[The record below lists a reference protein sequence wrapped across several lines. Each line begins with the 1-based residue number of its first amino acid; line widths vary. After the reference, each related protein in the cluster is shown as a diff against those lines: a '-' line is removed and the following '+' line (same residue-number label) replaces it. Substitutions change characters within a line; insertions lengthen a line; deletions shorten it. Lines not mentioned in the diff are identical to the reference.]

1 MSELAIPAPTG
12 DAATV
17 ADDGATDAVTALAEK
32 NAKIEEALG
41 FALMANPESVSVL
54 LQMGDHMAAQDRGA
68 EAADWY
74 RAALEVKPEHADALV
89 KLGTLLHWY
98 PAFQEEAITLL
109 QRAVAQDATLVAAYG
124 PLASSLAY
132 SGRSEEAV
140 VVLRAWCAAAPLDA
154 AATHMLAAHS
164 HEQVPDRAND
174 AFVQK
179 TFDQGAEQFDVL
191 LRDTLQYRAPEALM
205 AHLEHVLPDVMRL
218 AASSLDILDV
228 GCGTGL
234 AAAILKPHARRLVG
248 VDLSPKMLA
257 KAGAL
262 ALYDELATAEL
273 TAYLAACDGEFDVL
287 FAADTLVYFGRL
299 DDVFTNAFAALRP
312 GGCLGFT
319 VERLPDATGS
329 PATPGFVLTAT
340 GRYQQSE
347 RYVREALER
356 AGFAAPHIIET
367 QLRVE
372 QNAPVIGLVVVAVK
386 PENPAKV
393 QA

>member
-1 MSELAIPAPTG
+1 MSELAVPSPTG
-12 DAATV
+12 DAATAGDGSG
-17 ADDGATDAVTALAEK
+17 ADAIASLAAK

-74 RAALEVKPEHADALV
+74 RAALELKPEQTETLL

-109 QRAVAQDATLVAAYG
+109 QRAVAQDATVVAAYG

-154 AATHMLAAHS
+154 AAAHMLAAHS

-205 AHLEHVLPDVMRL
+205 AHLELVLPNMMRL
-218 AASSLDILDV
+218 ATSSLDILDV

-234 AAAILKPHARRLVG
+234 AAALLKPHAHRLVG

-273 TAYLAACDGEFDVL
+273 TGYLAACDAEFDVL

-299 DDVFTNAFAALRP
+299 DEVFANAFAALRP
-312 GGCLGFT
+312 GGCFAFT
-319 VERLPDATGS
+319 VERLADAVDN
-329 PATPGFVLTAT
+329 ATMPGFVLTST

-347 RYVREALER
+347 RYVDEALIR
-356 AGFAAPHIIET
+356 AGFATVHIEPARI
-367 QLRVE
+367 RVE
-372 QNAPVIGLVVVAVK
+372 QNAQVIGLVVVAVK
-386 PENPAKV
+386 SARV
-393 QA
+393 AT

>member
-1 MSELAIPAPTG
+1 MSELEVPSPTG
-12 DAATV
+12 DAATAGEASG
-17 ADDGATDAVTALAEK
+17 ADAIASLAAK

-74 RAALEVKPEHADALV
+74 RAALEVKPEQTETLL

-109 QRAVAQDATLVAAYG
+109 QRAITQDATVTAAYG

-154 AATHMLAAHS
+154 AAAHMLAAHS

-205 AHLEHVLPDVMRL
+205 AHLELVLPDMMRL

-234 AAAILKPHARRLVG
+234 AAALLKPHAQRLVG

-273 TAYLAACDGEFDVL
+273 TAYLAACDAEFDVL

-299 DDVFTNAFAALRP
+299 DEVFANAFAALRP
-312 GGCLGFT
+312 GGCLAFT
-319 VERLPDATGS
+319 VEHLPDVTDSA
-329 PATPGFVLTAT
+329 ATPGFVLTAT

-347 RYVREALER
+347 SYLREALAS
-356 AGFAAPHIIET
+356 AGFSAPHIIET

-372 QNAPVIGLVVVAVK
+372 QEAPVIGLVVVAAK
-386 PENPAKV
+386 PDKPAK
-393 QA
+393 A